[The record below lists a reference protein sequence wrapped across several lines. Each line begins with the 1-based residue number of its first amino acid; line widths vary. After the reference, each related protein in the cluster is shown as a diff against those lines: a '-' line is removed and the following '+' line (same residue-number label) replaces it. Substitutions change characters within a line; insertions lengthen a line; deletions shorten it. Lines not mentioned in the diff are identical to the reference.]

1 MKKNIKNKK
10 HGFTLVELLVVI
22 AILAILA
29 SVTTV
34 GYLSF
39 TTRAKNSNALTE
51 LTEAREIIRS
61 NLLAGDNDT
70 YYYESDTLYVIYS
83 STINSNDN
91 AGLKLE
97 QDLVNEKGIFS
108 DLTDLKG
115 TFYFNLEKVTTEGT
129 TYGYF
134 KVTTLEYV
142 SSSEGH
148 AYWSA
153 GSDIVAGQ
161 SGYTFI
167 YDTTKVVAEIADSK
181 AETSTDNTISAEV

>member
-61 NLLAGDNDT
+61 NLLTGDNDS
-70 YYYESDTLYVIYS
+70 YYYESDTLYVINS
-83 STINSNDN
+83 TTINSADL
-91 AGLKLE
+91 AGTKLE
-97 QDLVNEKGIFS
+97 QDLKNEKGIFS
-108 DLTDLKG
+108 DVTDLKG
-115 TFYFNLEKVTTEGT
+115 TFYFNLETVSTEGVT
-129 TYGYF
+129 KGYY

-153 GSDIVAGQ
+153 GSDIVSGQ
-161 SGYTFI
+161 SGYSFV
-167 YDTTKVVAEIADSK
+167 YDTTKVVAKSNDSK
-181 AETSTDNTISAEV
+181 AETSQDNTESS